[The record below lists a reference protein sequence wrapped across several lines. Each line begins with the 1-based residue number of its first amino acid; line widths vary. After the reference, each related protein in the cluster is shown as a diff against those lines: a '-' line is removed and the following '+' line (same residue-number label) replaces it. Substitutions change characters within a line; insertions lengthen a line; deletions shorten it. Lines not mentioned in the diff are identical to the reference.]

1 MSIVSSKKQIEEV
14 ALPLDDND
22 VAATREKSI
31 RHGYHSTLHLW
42 WARLPPAAARAAIF
56 EQMVNDPDGPR
67 GYAQGENVAL
77 EFKEARPKDS
87 LKYLKM
93 VVAFA
98 NGRGWRMV
106 SGTSRQF
113 E

>member
-1 MSIVSSKKQIEEV
+1 M
-14 ALPLDDND
+14 
-22 VAATREKSI
+22 
-31 RHGYHSTLHLW
+31 TL
-42 WARLPPAAARAAIF
+42 RKEI
-56 EQMVNDPDGPR
+56 
-67 GYAQGENVAL
+67 AQGENVAL

-106 SGTSRQF
+106 SGTSHQF

>member
-1 MSIVSSKKQIEEV
+1 M
-14 ALPLDDND
+14 
-22 VAATREKSI
+22 
-31 RHGYHSTLHLW
+31 TL
-42 WARLPPAAARAAIF
+42 RDEI
-56 EQMVNDPDGPR
+56 
-67 GYAQGENVAL
+67 AQGENVAL

-87 LKYLKM
+87 LKSLKT

-106 SGTSRQF
+106 SGTSHQF

>member
-1 MSIVSSKKQIEEV
+1 MTLGEE
-14 ALPLDDND
+14 
-22 VAATREKSI
+22 I
-31 RHGYHSTLHLW
+31 
-42 WARLPPAAARAAIF
+42 
-56 EQMVNDPDGPR
+56 
-67 GYAQGENVAL
+67 AQGENAAL

-87 LKYLKM
+87 LKYLKT

-98 NGRGWRMV
+98 NGRGWRTV

>member
-1 MSIVSSKKQIEEV
+1 M
-14 ALPLDDND
+14 
-22 VAATREKSI
+22 
-31 RHGYHSTLHLW
+31 TL
-42 WARLPPAAARAAIF
+42 RDEI
-56 EQMVNDPDGPR
+56 
-67 GYAQGENVAL
+67 AQGENVAL

-87 LKYLKM
+87 LKYLKT

-106 SGTSRQF
+106 SGTSHQL

>member
-1 MSIVSSKKQIEEV
+1 MGARVCQCEGR
-14 ALPLDDND
+14 DDIICSGGED
-22 VAATREKSI
+22 M
-31 RHGYHSTLHLW
+31 TL
-42 WARLPPAAARAAIF
+42 RDEI
-56 EQMVNDPDGPR
+56 
-67 GYAQGENVAL
+67 AQGENVAL

-87 LKYLKM
+87 LKYLKT

-106 SGTSRQF
+106 SGTSHQF